1 MFVHAP
7 KCAIDRKKSL
17 KGRRTSMGGGSG
29 ALDPFVVTKH
39 QPSNDQRAMGHM
51 RVTPGAK
58 APSAVP
64 GLKAWRAVANRFR
77 LRDNPMFG
85 GPGV

>member
-1 MFVHAP
+1 MR
-7 KCAIDRKKSL
+7 KKRAIDRMQTLS
-17 KGRRTSMGGGSG
+17 GMPTSMGGGSG

-51 RVTPGAK
+51 KVTPGAK

-64 GLKAWRAVANRFR
+64 GC
-77 LRDNPMFG
+77 
-85 GPGV
+85 